1 MVLKKGSLMTSGQTA
16 GHGLPHIRLQQV
28 KQNETICKSLNY
40 YLSKLLAISAT
51 FPCCCILALIFFKF

>member
-28 KQNETICKSLNY
+28 KQNDFFFLILKSFQIPFINLFF
-40 YLSKLLAISAT
+40 SAIFNS
-51 FPCCCILALIFFKF
+51 F